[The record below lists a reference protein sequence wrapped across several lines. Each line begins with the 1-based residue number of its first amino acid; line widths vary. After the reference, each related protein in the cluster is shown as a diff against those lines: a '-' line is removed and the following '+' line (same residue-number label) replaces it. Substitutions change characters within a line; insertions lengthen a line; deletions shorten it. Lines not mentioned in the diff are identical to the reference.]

1 MRLNSRFSLL
11 VIFLLVIG
19 TSLIVYRY
27 SVAGIPF
34 TPGQT
39 HTVWSVEAK
48 VSFTADDAPVNL
60 SLALPA
66 AQPSLTRIAE
76 RTASPGFGL
85 RFDEDNSK
93 RRAEWSIRQASGLQ
107 TLYYVADFQVANN
120 SAYAAPLFSVTPPPR
135 FLGPLKNSAKA
146 LLERI
151 HQTSA
156 NDLSLAY
163 ALIAEFQTPQ
173 QDVQFLL
180 QGAPAS
186 QRIVELLSQADIPAR
201 TVKVLLLEDGARRQ
215 SLQTWVQ
222 LIADE
227 QVHLLDPK
235 GEHKATQPLLIWE
248 QGDKSVIDLIGGHGA
263 KIGFSMLKQRMP
275 ISGASANSAV
285 LNGTVLNGPPS
296 AHGNDGLLNLS
307 IHSLPLND
315 QSVFK
320 GILLVPVGVL
330 LVVIMRTL
338 VGLSTS
344 GTFMPVL
351 IALAFM
357 QTSLLTGVVGFL
369 LIVGVGLLIRS
380 YFSRHNLLLVARISL
395 VIISVVLIL
404 ALFSVISYRMG
415 LSEGLKL
422 TLFPMIILSWTIERM
437 SILWEEEGH
446 KAVLTQGGGSLLVAI
461 LSYLV
466 MSNEWVRHLTFNFL
480 GLQFIFMAL
489 VLMCGSYTGYRLLE
503 LRRFGVFRSS
513 ET

>member
-11 VIFLLVIG
+11 VIFLLLVG

-27 SVAGIPF
+27 WVAGIPF
-34 TPGQT
+34 TPGKT

-85 RFDEDNSK
+85 RFNEGNSK
-93 RRAEWSIRQASGLQ
+93 RRAEWSIRQASGEQ
-107 TLYYVADFQVANN
+107 TLYYVADFQVARNIT
-120 SAYAAPLFSVTPPPR
+120 YQEPLFTVAPSPR

-146 LLERI
+146 LLDRI

-180 QGAPAS
+180 QDAPAS

-222 LIADE
+222 LIADK
-227 QVHLLDPK
+227 QVHLLDPN
-235 GEHKATQPLLIWE
+235 GQREASQPLLVWE

-263 KIGFSMLKQRMP
+263 KIGFSMLKQRIP
-275 ISGASANSAV
+275 ISGASNHASA
-285 LNGTVLNGPPS
+285 LSAPPS
-296 AHGNDGLLNLS
+296 AHSGDGLLNLS

-338 VGLSTS
+338 IGLSTS

-446 KAVLTQGGGSLLVAI
+446 KAVITQGGGSLLVAI

-503 LRRFGVFRSS
+503 LRRFGVFRSRA
-513 ET
+513 T